1 MIRNNILYALYSNNK
16 IDIDLTSNDI
26 SKILHFLLINRIAL
40 IYKDIIPRS
49 KLFLLEN
56 NYLYENLLISEK
68 KISYSIFNSS

>member
-16 IDIDLTSNDI
+16 IDIDLTSNDV

-49 KLFLLEN
+49 K
-56 NYLYENLLISEK
+56 I
-68 KISYSIFNSS
+68 IFT